1 MFTRTRRRR
10 LSLALFALG
19 SLAAL
24 ASPHAAEGQTSTSV
38 TLVWTAPGDDG
49 TAGRATRYD
58 LRYSRYAISG
68 SDTLGWW
75 NAATIVNMTGKV
87 PSASGTL
94 ESAVVSGLTAGVQ
107 YYAVIRTADEV
118 PNWSGYSNIASFVAT
133 DKTPPMHVADL
144 IAR

>member
-19 SLAAL
+19 FLAAL
-24 ASPHAAEGQTSTSV
+24 ASPGAAAGSTTSV

-68 SDTLGWW
+68 TDTLGWW
-75 NAATIVNMTGKV
+75 NAATLVNMTGKF

-94 ESAVVSGLTAGVQ
+94 ESVVVSGLTVGVQ
-107 YYAVIRTADEV
+107 YYAIMRTADEV
-118 PNWSGYSNIASFVAT
+118 PNWSAYSNVASFVAA
-133 DKTPPMHVADL
+133 DKTPPTHIADL